1 MGSGWMH
8 INWWMESLSDGASLK
23 GAKPAKQLLVESN
36 KRSEGLSCCVGMMYI
51 SAHVTHTA

>member
-1 MGSGWMH
+1 
-8 INWWMESLSDGASLK
+8 MESLSDGASLK

-51 SAHVTHTA
+51 SAYVTHTA